1 MESPRPSI
9 PAITHSASATRPGMF
24 SSIQTNPNFRLY
36 WGGAFVSNVGT
47 WMQSVAQ
54 GWLVYQLTGSTF
66 LLGAVSFAGSIPILF
81 LSLFGGA
88 LADRFERRRL
98 MVVTQTGLMI
108 LAFLLAAL
116 DFAKV
121 ITVWQIMGIAF
132 LSGVINAFNAPV
144 RQSLIADLVPRNQ
157 LQNAIALNSA
167 QFQSSRVIGPAIAGI
182 TLAAVGPA
190 WCFFINGASFLAVI
204 AALLLVVVP
213 PLPPRS
219 PQSIFRNVQEG
230 LQYVWHEPTIF
241 ALLLVATIPG
251 LFGQPYQPLLP
262 AVVSSVLH
270 YNAIGLGLLE
280 SSAGAGSV
288 VGALI
293 VASLAQSKQR
303 GRLQLYMLTLFGI
316 GLILFSQSRWMP
328 LSMALVFII
337 GLASMAYSS
346 LNQTFLHSLVS
357 DEMRGR
363 LMSLFTLTTFGLQP
377 LGSLQAGFVGQ
388 TFGVSTALLLGG
400 MVCLVV
406 SFVATRAKRA
416 GLDELA

>member
-1 MESPRPSI
+1 MASSRPTPPNVLPI
-9 PAITHSASATRPGMF
+9 PAARMGTF
-24 SSIQTNPNFRLY
+24 SSIQGNPNFRLY
-36 WGGAFVSNVGT
+36 WLGAFVSNVGT

-54 GWLVYQLTGSTF
+54 GWLVYQLTGSTL

-98 MVVTQTGLMI
+98 MIVTQIGLMI
-108 LAFLLAAL
+108 LAFLLSAL
-116 DFAKV
+116 TFARM
-121 ITVWQIMGIAF
+121 ITVWQIMAIAF
-132 LSGVINAFNAPV
+132 CGGVVNAFNAPV

-167 QFQSSRVIGPAIAGI
+167 QFQSSRVFGPAIAGV
-182 TLAAVGPA
+182 TLAAAGPA
-190 WCFFINGASFLAVI
+190 WCFFVNGASFLAVI
-204 AALLLVVVP
+204 AALMLVVVP
-213 PLPPRS
+213 PLPARR

-230 LQYVWHEPTIF
+230 LQYVWREPTIF

-251 LFGQPYQPLLP
+251 LFGQPYQPMLP

-270 YNAIGLGLLE
+270 YGATGLGFLE

-293 VASLAQSKQR
+293 VASLAQSKRR

-316 GLILFSQSRWMP
+316 GLILFSESRWMP
-328 LSMALVFII
+328 LSMAMVFII

-346 LNQTFLHSLVS
+346 LNQTFLHSLVT

-363 LMSLFTLTTFGLQP
+363 LMSIFTLTTFGLQP
-377 LGSLQAGFVGQ
+377 LGALQAGFIGQ
-388 TFGVSTALLLGG
+388 SFGVTTALFGG
-400 MVCLVV
+400 GVVCLLV
-406 SFVATRAKRA
+406 SIVAMRAKRA
-416 GLDELA
+416 GLEDLA